1 MYSKAQS
8 GVGKDIGNLPFLRRM
23 LGLAVLVIFVLQGY
37 AVQTHVHGL
46 SSIGT
51 TGVRLPTASSIFER
65 VHAQLP
71 GDRDPADCPLCQAD
85 ILGGSFITPTVLTVL
100 PILSFVEI
108 SPIPAFVRVDV
119 YRHFY
124 GWQSRVPPIR

>member
-37 AVQTHVHGL
+37 AVQTHPRGL

-71 GDRDPADCPLCQAD
+71 GDRDPADCPSARRTYSAD
-85 ILGGSFITPTVLTVL
+85 RSSLFLLSYRSFPSLRSVRS
-100 PILSFVEI
+100 PLSFGLMFIGTSTAGKVE
-108 SPIPAFVRVDV
+108 S
-119 YRHFY
+119 
-124 GWQSRVPPIR
+124 PPIR